1 MMSWATEMQAL
12 CLNASTK
19 NLSLSYLF
27 SKCGE
32 FAFETAF
39 AVAVVTLSDT
49 SLLTIGIVYFF
60 RYLPCVFFSPFG
72 GWLADNCNKKRTLVL
87 VELAKCGVALA
98 LFAVFEFSNASILV
112 VIIISM
118 AFTALD
124 CLYAPTFRTYF
135 TDVVDRE
142 NLCSVNSGVQVIEDV
157 SSILG
162 PLVFSAM
169 ALLLG
174 SSYTFVF
181 FSTCLMASVLVL
193 CALSHTPQQQVRK
206 GFNGYSLVKRAAGSV
221 KELRMANAQLF
232 SVVLCTAICA
242 VFATSVV
249 RFILPASVLAEFQS
263 EAAVGYV
270 MSLLAAGTVFGGI
283 SYMKLS
289 RRTTARSVPK
299 YWTVYGVLFFMA
311 AILLE
316 INIWGF
322 LVVLFF
328 VGFIGAFVDIAIVTN
343 IQCLSKGSEV
353 GRNFSLYYFT
363 AVLGDALSG
372 LVASLVF
379 AIVGSATFLGMTLML
394 LIAPLRWMLED
405 EGDESQDCM

>member
-1 MMSWATEMQAL
+1 MSWATEMQAL

-19 NLSLSYLF
+19 NLSLSYFF

-60 RYLPCVFFSPFG
+60 RYLPCVLFSPVG
-72 GWLADNCNKKRTLVL
+72 GWLADNCNKKRTLVM
-87 VELAKCGVALA
+87 VELAKCGLALA

-135 TDVVDRE
+135 SDVVDKE
-142 NLCSVNSGVQVIEDV
+142 SLCSVNSGVQVIEDV

-174 SSYTFVF
+174 SSYTFIF

-193 CALSHTPQQQVRK
+193 CALSYTPQQQVRK
-206 GFNGYSLVKRAAGSV
+206 GFNGYSLVKRAAGSID
-221 KELRMANAQLF
+221 ELRMANAQLF

-289 RRTTARSVPK
+289 RRTAARSVPK
-299 YWTVYGVLFFMA
+299 YWTAYGVLFFMA

-316 INIWGF
+316 VNIWGF

-328 VGFIGAFVDIAIVTN
+328 VGFMGAFVDIAIVTN

-405 EGDESQDCM
+405 EGDESQDRM